1 MSNNEGGILDKLKVL
16 CYARLDHKEND
27 TNAPLIAMSIYHTVG
42 TQKRYRI
49 TLDLSVSDDFNP
61 HQIDWDK
68 LLEIDD
74 DFEGLNVYIEDLN

>member
-1 MSNNEGGILDKLKVL
+1 MSYYQLAE
-16 CYARLDHKEND
+16 
-27 TNAPLIAMSIYHTVG
+27 

-61 HQIDWDK
+61 NQIDWDM
-68 LLEIDD
+68 LLQIDD

>member
-1 MSNNEGGILDKLKVL
+1 MPYSHI
-16 CYARLDHKEND
+16 
-27 TNAPLIAMSIYHTVG
+27 VG

-49 TLDLSVSDDFNP
+49 TLDLSVESDFNP

-68 LLEIDD
+68 LLQIDD

>member
-1 MSNNEGGILDKLKVL
+1 MLYSHL
-16 CYARLDHKEND
+16 A
-27 TNAPLIAMSIYHTVG
+27 G

-68 LLEIDD
+68 LLQIDD